1 MTHTEIR
8 SPRLALGMTQ
18 AELARYLGLR
28 TVGAVAHLEAE
39 PGTPG
44 HRKPTGPVLR
54 LLEILRDSDGK
65 ILQKPRTG
73 VDGSQQGP

>member
-1 MTHTEIR
+1 MTHIEIR
-8 SPRLALGMTQ
+8 NLRLALGMTQ

-28 TVGAVAHLEAE
+28 TVGAVAHMEAE

-54 LLEILRDSDGK
+54 LLEILRDSEGK
-65 ILQKPRTG
+65 ILRKNANG
-73 VDGSQQGP
+73 C